1 MRLAIHPHDVAQSV
15 QQHPLRLQ
23 RVAGLPHRQTRQ
35 FHTNRGG
42 NRRLVCPALTRQ
54 RDARRRAREHEACA
68 RVDRVDQR
76 VQATTDKRVVDGA
89 DRQQLRTVKLGT
101 KTELP
106 EQEKEIHLRDAELDV
121 LALRRRLPLEWAGI
135 LDLVDRFDLGTKDA
149 ALIDP
154 ATEARRN

>member
-1 MRLAIHPHDVAQSV
+1 M
-15 QQHPLRLQ
+15 
-23 RVAGLPHRQTRQ
+23 
-35 FHTNRGG
+35 
-42 NRRLVCPALTRQ
+42 
-54 RDARRRAREHEACA
+54 E
-68 RVDRVDQR
+68 
-76 VQATTDKRVVDGA
+76 
-89 DRQQLRTVKLGT
+89 LGT